1 MKKVLLGL
9 VATIAVVVVVFALYV
24 ASRQHLRFDV
34 ATPAIAATT
43 DSTTIARG
51 RYLVRHLASCSG
63 CHGDP
68 TQREKAE
75 AGEEIPLTGGLEF
88 NIPPGKFYPRNITPD
103 SATGIGSFTDGQ
115 IARAL
120 RYGVGHDGRALLPFM
135 EMQGLSDE
143 DLVAVISYLRSQPP
157 VHHVVPAHQYNLI
170 GKVVKATVL
179 ANPVGPKETPPARN
193 PSGATVENGR
203 YLVEAVANCWSCH
216 TERDYNTGQ
225 MVGAHLAGGK
235 MVDDFNPKR
244 TWFPPNL
251 TPDPTTGR
259 LAHFT
264 EDEFVARFQAGRQI
278 PGSPMP
284 WTEFRGLHEDDVRA
298 IYRYLKTVPPVAHD
312 TGPAFV
318 DAH

>member
-9 VATIAVVVVVFALYV
+9 MAVLAVAIGAFALYV

-34 ATPAIAATT
+34 APPAIAATT
-43 DSTTIARG
+43 DSTAIARG
-51 RYLVRHLASCSG
+51 RYLVRHLASCGG

-68 TQREKAE
+68 TMREQAE
-75 AGEEIPLTGGLEF
+75 AGEEIPLTGGFEF
-88 NIPPGKFYPRNITPD
+88 SIPPGKFYPRNITPD
-103 SATGIGSFTDGQ
+103 SATGIGAFTDGQ

-120 RYGVGHDGRALLPFM
+120 RDGVGNDGRALLPFM

-157 VHHVVPAHQYNLI
+157 VHHVVPDHQYNFLGTI
-170 GKVVKATVL
+170 VKATVL
-179 ANPVGPKETPPARN
+179 SKPVGPKETPPVRN
-193 PSGATVENGR
+193 PSGATIENGR
-203 YLVEAVANCWSCH
+203 YLVEAVANCWACH

-235 MVDDFNPKR
+235 MPDDFNPKR
-244 TWFPPNL
+244 IWFPPNL
-251 TPDPTTGR
+251 TSDPATGR
-259 LAHFT
+259 LAQFT
-264 EDEFVARFQAGRQI
+264 EDEFVARFHAGRLI

-284 WTEFRGLHEDDVRA
+284 WSEFRGLHEEDVRA
-298 IYRYLKTVPPVAHD
+298 IYRYLKSVPPVVHA

-318 DAH
+318 DKP